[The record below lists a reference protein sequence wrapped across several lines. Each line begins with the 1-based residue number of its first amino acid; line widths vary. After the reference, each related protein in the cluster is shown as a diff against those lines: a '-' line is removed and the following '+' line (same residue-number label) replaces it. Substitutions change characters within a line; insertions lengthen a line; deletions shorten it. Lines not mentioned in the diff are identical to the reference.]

1 MKNTLKRFLHIFT
14 FIITAAV
21 ITGCAGYKSS
31 MTQNATNGDPELTE
45 QKVFISSPKDGAT
58 VPQTFTVK
66 FGAKNVEIIPAG
78 TIKTNAGHHHLIIDS
93 EYTSKKPI
101 PKGVP
106 QFKHFG
112 KGQTETEIT
121 LEPGTHTLQL
131 ILGDG
136 SHTPFD
142 PSIQSEKITITVK

>member
-1 MKNTLKRFLHIFT
+1 MKNALNRFIYT
-14 FIITAAV
+14 FAVAAI
-21 ITGCAGYKSS
+21 ITGCGSYESK
-31 MTQNATNGDPELTE
+31 MTQNATNGDPALNE
-45 QKVFISSPKDGAT
+45 QKVFITSPKDGDT
-58 VPQTFTVK
+58 VPQTFTIK
-66 FGAKNVEIIPAG
+66 FGAKNVAIIPAG
-78 TIKTNAGHHHLIIDS
+78 TIKKNAGHHHLIIDS
-93 EYTSKKPI
+93 EYTSLEPI

-121 LEPGTHTLQL
+121 LEPGEHTLQL

-136 SHTPFD
+136 SHKPFN

>member
-1 MKNTLKRFLHIFT
+1 MRTMIEKFIYT
-14 FIITAAV
+14 FIIAVTITAC
-21 ITGCAGYKSS
+21 GSYDNKSH
-31 MTQNATNGDPELTE
+31 MTQNATNGDPALTE
-45 QKVFISSPKDGAT
+45 QKVFIISPKDGDT

-66 FGAKNVEIIPAG
+66 FGAENVEIIAAG
-78 TIKTNAGHHHLIIDS
+78 TIKTNAGHHHLIVDS
-93 EYTSKKPI
+93 EYTSLEPI

-121 LEPGTHTLQL
+121 LEPGEHTLQL

-136 SHTPFD
+136 SHTPFN
-142 PSIQSEKITITVK
+142 PSIQSEKITITVE